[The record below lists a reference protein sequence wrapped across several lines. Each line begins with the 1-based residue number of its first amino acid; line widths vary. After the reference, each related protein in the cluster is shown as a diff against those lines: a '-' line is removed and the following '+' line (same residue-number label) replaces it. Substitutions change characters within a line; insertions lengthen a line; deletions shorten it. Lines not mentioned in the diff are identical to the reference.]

1 MVALVPPPNPP
12 RRAVLF
18 FLAALSASVTA
29 APARAEDSGP
39 AAVPDDGAV
48 TVVGTGLLRQS
59 RSVVRASLEKVS
71 TVSVGVEIATAKVEE
86 TLWGDAPPGDRVR
99 VLTHE
104 AGYFARVSP
113 DAVLFLDPVGEGR
126 YACRGVVD
134 LAGEAGPAK
143 LAALRRC
150 LEIEALPPEKRGT
163 ALRAVCFEG
172 LGANDAWTR
181 RNAARETAHLASAR
195 PGAFTEADAREVR
208 RAAGRERDRVVRPLL
223 VEAAEFLDRAA
234 ADSRLAPPDPG
245 AVTLRGAALLRRL
258 REDPDPAV
266 RRASVEAAGAEGGA
280 GADALR
286 EALARDA
293 DAGVR
298 GAAAIALGQSGSAD
312 AVPDLVRAA
321 WEDRDTGVRAA
332 AAEALGALRA
342 EAAVPSLRGLGKDAP
357 AAVAREALFAL
368 ARIRSEEAL
377 AAVRAVRAD
386 AAAST
391 GEEGAALRELCDFL
405 LSDDFLRQEE
415 ALRKLRGGK

>member
-1 MVALVPPPNPP
+1 MSPPPAPP
-12 RRAVLF
+12 RGALLCL
-18 FLAALSASVTA
+18 LAALGASVSGTSVHAQDSA
-29 APARAEDSGP
+29 A
-39 AAVPDDGAV
+39 AAPDDGAV
-48 TVVGTGLLRQS
+48 TVVGTGLLRRS
-59 RSVVRASLEKVS
+59 RAVVRACVEKVS

-86 TLWGDAPPGDRVR
+86 TLWGEAPPGDRVR

-134 LAGEAGPAK
+134 LIGDAGPAK

-150 LEIEALPPEKRGT
+150 LEIEALPPEKRGA

-172 LGANDAWTR
+172 LGAKDAWTR
-181 RNAARETAHLASAR
+181 RNAARETAHLASVR

-223 VEAAEFLDRAA
+223 VEAAASLDRAA
-234 ADSRLAPPDPG
+234 AESRLAPPDPG
-245 AVTLRGAALLRRL
+245 AVTLRGAALLRRV

-266 RRASVEAAGAEGGA
+266 RRASVEGAAAEGRA
-280 GADALR
+280 GTDAVR

-298 GAAAIALGQSGSAD
+298 GAAAIALGQAGVVD
-312 AVPDLVRAA
+312 AVPDLVRTA
-321 WEDRDTGVRAA
+321 WEDGDTGVRAA
-332 AAEALGALRA
+332 AAEALGTLRA
-342 EAAVPSLRGLGKDAP
+342 ESAVPSLRGLGKDAS

-368 ARIRSEEAL
+368 ARIRSEDAL
-377 AAVRAVRAD
+377 AAVRAVRAE
-386 AAAST
+386 AAAAP
-391 GEEGAALRELCDFL
+391 GEEGGALRDLCDFL

-415 ALRKLRGGK
+415 ALRRLRGGK